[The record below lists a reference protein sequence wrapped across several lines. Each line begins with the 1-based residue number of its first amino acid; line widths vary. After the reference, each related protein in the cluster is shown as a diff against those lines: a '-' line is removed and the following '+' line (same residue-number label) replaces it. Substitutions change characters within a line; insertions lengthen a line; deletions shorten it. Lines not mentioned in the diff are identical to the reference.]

1 MMGNG
6 GRFPFYDA
14 KEFDCR
20 IIGLPYKHNMTTM
33 YIIQPNN
40 SNRQR
45 LRDLQARLTADRI
58 ESMIAHM
65 QWETSIVLLPKM
77 KITNQLNLKDV
88 LNKMGAR
95 ALFNEVESDLSLI
108 SSGPGTEDELAA
120 GQTYVQPPM
129 LSSLPSRIN
138 VALPGASD
146 HIDEPFIFSSSYDD
160 ESTSKSKAMRRRR
173 NVITYKVPSESKTAP
188 TPLTMKSFILDKRI
202 TKTKVP
208 LSLTSSPA
216 AASGKKSL
224 RRARRQVDLSE
235 SIKQLDGLR
244 KRLRSPVDAPR
255 IDNNESNGLFV
266 DEILHQVDLTVNE
279 KGTEG
284 GAATVTTL
292 FRTGTD
298 VVMRVETPFMFLIRH
313 DETKLPLFYGA
324 VFEPSNIAA

>member
-40 SNRQR
+40 SDRQR

-58 ESMIAHM
+58 ESMIARM

-88 LNKMGAR
+88 LHKMGAR
-95 ALFNEVESDLSLI
+95 ALFSETDSDLSLI
-108 SSGPGTEDELAA
+108 SSGPGAEHELAA
-120 GQTYVQPPM
+120 GQTYVQPPA
-129 LSSLPSRIN
+129 LVPLPTRIN
-138 VALPGASD
+138 FALPGDADQS
-146 HIDEPFIFSSSYDD
+146 DEPFIFSRDDD
-160 ESTSKSKAMRRRR
+160 EPSKPKVTRRRRR
-173 NVITYKVPSESKTAP
+173 NVITYKVPSEQKSAP
-188 TPLTMKSFILDKRI
+188 APLTMKSFILDKRI
-202 TKTKVP
+202 TKTKTP
-208 LSLTSSPA
+208 LSLSSSSSP
-216 AASGKKSL
+216 SGKKTL

-235 SIKQLDGLR
+235 SIKQLDCLR
-244 KRLRSPVDAPR
+244 KRLRGDADATR
-255 IDNNESNGLFV
+255 IGSAEKNGLFV

-298 VVMRVETPFMFLIRH
+298 VVMRVETPFLFLIRH

-324 VFEPSNIAA
+324 VFEPSNNAAA